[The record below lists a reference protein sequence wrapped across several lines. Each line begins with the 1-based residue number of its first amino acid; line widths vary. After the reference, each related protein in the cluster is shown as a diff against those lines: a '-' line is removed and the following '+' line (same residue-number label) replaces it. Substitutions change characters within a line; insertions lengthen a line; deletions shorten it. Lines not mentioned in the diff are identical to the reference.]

1 MPLDWRLNAF
11 RDDLADIR
19 LKDRVNAA
27 RFVAGTP
34 GQVKVSVARLCKS
47 PDAEAVQLTQALLGE
62 TLRVFE
68 TQGGWSWVQLDDD
81 GYVGYVP
88 SDDLSADIV
97 PSSHR
102 IIVPST
108 FLFTR
113 AQIKSRPAATLTLNC
128 RFAGGDAVENFVSCT
143 GSGFVFA
150 SHCGGLQHR
159 SRDWVSLA
167 EQFIGTPYLWGGKTV
182 HGVDCSGLVQLSLH
196 AAGRPCPRDSDMQEE
211 ALGGALPKDATLRRG
226 DLVFWK
232 GHVGI
237 MQDATRLLHAN
248 GHHLMVV
255 SETLQAAVTRIS
267 AKGSEITAIK
277 RLQ

>member
-113 AQIKSRPAATLTLNC
+113 TQIKSRPAATLTLNC

-143 GSGFVFA
+143 GGGFVFA
-150 SHCGGLQHR
+150 SHCAGLQHR
-159 SRDWVSLA
+159 NGDWVSLA